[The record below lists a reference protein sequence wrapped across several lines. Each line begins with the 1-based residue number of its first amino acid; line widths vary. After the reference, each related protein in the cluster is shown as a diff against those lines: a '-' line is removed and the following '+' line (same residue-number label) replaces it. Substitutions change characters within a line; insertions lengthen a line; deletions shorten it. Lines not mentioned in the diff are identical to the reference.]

1 MAANNLYAVMSFVRC
16 RLNKRETKETIF
28 APLMCHFWQ

>member
-16 RLNKRETKETIF
+16 SQK
-28 APLMCHFWQ
+28 